1 MVRVLTVNSVRLSL
15 QKSIPPA
22 ILVEADGTVGTPGW
36 KNFDLVPLEDPV
48 SADGILDLEF
58 VGTPPTGI
66 IIQVPRPA
74 SADFIIT
81 NDVDKIVGVVVHA
94 RNGSVTQLL
103 SLPNVELP
111 SPPLPGSLTTFA
123 VGEEGPRS
131 FFTGEITKSFTIAE
145 EGGPFFTQAV
155 GETPPTPLNVEL
167 MKPPIAD
174 IQFTIPRER
183 LPGVGPGPGPGPGP
197 DPGPDF
203 SQIQNTPFGTR

>member
-15 QKSIPPA
+15 QKSNPRA

-66 IIQVPRPA
+66 IIQVQRPA

-81 NDVDKIVGVVVHA
+81 KDVDKIVGVVVHA

-103 SLPNVELP
+103 SVPDVELP
-111 SPPLPGSLTTFA
+111 PPPLPDPFKTFA
-123 VGEEGPRS
+123 VGEEGPSS
-131 FFTGEITKSFTIAE
+131 FFTGGITKSFTIAE

-174 IQFTIPRER
+174 IQFTPER
-183 LPGVGPGPGPGPGP
+183 FPGVGPRPGP
-197 DPGPDF
+197 DPAPDF
-203 SQIQNTPFGTR
+203 SQVQNTPFGTR